1 MNNKRQTIWLVSM
14 LSLMVILSAYY
25 LFTEDV
31 TPSQSASGTKQ
42 QTQTLDSAGASGK
55 DNGIEVIEEDATA
68 SGAAD
73 AAGGK
78 TDSSSAQDE
87 AATSGDQG
95 KSDGKSDG
103 KSQEQADGGT
113 VSPAD
118 EAVLNEYTNLKGSE
132 YFDQLQRLHEE
143 KVASES
149 EKLSAIIADTKNH
162 TQEQA
167 SSAVEE
173 LARLEDTDSRMT
185 SLEEKLLQDYDNAV
199 VTEDEMN
206 FKVVVQ
212 ASKLEKKQAVKIIDL
227 ASKELNVSPS
237 RLSVQYVP

>member
-42 QTQTLDSAGASGK
+42 QTQSLDSAGASGK

-78 TDSSSAQDE
+78 TDSSAAQDD
-87 AATSGDQG
+87 AATSGDQ
-95 KSDGKSDG
+95 GKSDG

-212 ASKLEKKQAVKIIDL
+212 ASKLEKKQAVQIIDL

>member
-31 TPSQSASGTKQ
+31 TPAQNAAGSKQ
-42 QTQTLDSAGASGK
+42 QTESQGGAGTSSGK
-55 DNGIEVIEEDATA
+55 TSQGIEVSEVDSATD
-68 SGAAD
+68 GV
-73 AAGGK
+73 
-78 TDSSSAQDE
+78 TDSASNGQNDQAAAQ
-87 AATSGDQG
+87 Q
-95 KSDGKSDG
+95 DGKQKDTADG
-103 KSQEQADGGT
+103 KQTDMTADGGA

-118 EAVLNEYTNLKGSE
+118 EAVLNDYTNLKGSE
-132 YFDQLQRLHEE
+132 YFDQIQRLREE
-143 KVASES
+143 KFSSKNE
-149 EKLSAIIADTKNH
+149 ELSAIVADTKNH

-173 LARLEDTDSRMT
+173 LARMEDTDSRMT

-212 ASKLEKKQAVKIIDL
+212 AAKLEKKQAVKIIDL
-227 ASKELNVSPS
+227 AAKELNVSPS